1 MSTATKLTK
10 EEIIAAIKDMTMME
24 INDLVKA
31 FEEEFGV
38 SSAMPVMVA
47 GAGATGGATAGG
59 AAEEQTEFDVV
70 LKDAGA
76 SKINVIK
83 EVRAITGL
91 GLKEA
96 KDLTEKGGKILEG
109 VGKDKAEEAKKQLEG
124 AGATVEIK

>member
-47 GAGATGGATAGG
+47 GAGVAGGAAAGG